1 MMDPYVFD
9 QCDGDEEAIDSALE
23 EAKKNRKRLH
33 TLLMVTGIA
42 RVMCGDYFED
52 SDWED
57 NWDDEI
63 YNC

>member
-1 MMDPYVFD
+1 MIDPYVFD
-9 QCDGDEEAIDSALE
+9 QCDGNEEAIDSALE

-42 RVMCGDYFED
+42 RAMCGDYFED
-52 SDWED
+52 SDQED

>member
-1 MMDPYVFD
+1 MIDPYVFD

-42 RVMCGDYFED
+42 RAMCGDYFED